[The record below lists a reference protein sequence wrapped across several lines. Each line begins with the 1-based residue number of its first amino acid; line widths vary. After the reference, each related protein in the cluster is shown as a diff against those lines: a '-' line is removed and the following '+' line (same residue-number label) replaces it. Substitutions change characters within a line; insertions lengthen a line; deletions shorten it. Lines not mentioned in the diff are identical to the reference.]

1 MLLYLTFSSCFL
13 ECSLRVLRS
22 CGFYT
27 MRLMLRVQW
36 CDCSLP
42 IGSFSISLYPP
53 FSLFPILSPPPPPVV
68 GIDLIRVIVSGCVKM
83 LPSGKGKQLVV
94 GHRKQIWAEHQVTLT
109 RVKLISLKGCSV
121 FHFVLHVSI

>member
-1 MLLYLTFSSCFL
+1 MFFEGTKKLWFLHHEVDVEGPVVRLLSPYWKFFYL
-13 ECSLRVLRS
+13 
-22 CGFYT
+22 
-27 MRLMLRVQW
+27 
-36 CDCSLP
+36 SLP
-42 IGSFSISLYPP
+42 PFLSL
-53 FSLFPILSPPPPPVV
+53 SHLVPPPPPVV